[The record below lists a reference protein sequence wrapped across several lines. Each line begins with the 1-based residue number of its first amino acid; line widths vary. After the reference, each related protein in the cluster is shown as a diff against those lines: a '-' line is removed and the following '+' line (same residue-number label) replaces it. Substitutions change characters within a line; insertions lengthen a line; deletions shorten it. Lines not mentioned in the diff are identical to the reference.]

1 MNKTPQSGS
10 PINSV
15 IINPQRTDTF
25 ISGIVMCCVLHDIN
39 KYTVIPEILTGKMDV
54 DWYLKRQNYIGFYKA
69 IQKNE
74 MLRFGCDYINEKDID
89 YVCMH
94 AISEKKW
101 HCFCDPSV
109 SEAIKFLLHNKATV
123 IVDASDYEIWREQN
137 FYIQSAG
144 PLSKYID
151 RHTKLNKKEFLDL
164 VSKVKSEIES

>member
-1 MNKTPQSGS
+1 MQ
-10 PINSV
+10 V
-15 IINPQRTDTF
+15 MAVF
-25 ISGIVMCCVLHDIN
+25 ISVFAVCYVGYYISE
-39 KYTVIPEILTGKMDV
+39 YTSIPEILTGKMDV
-54 DWYLKRQNYIGFYKA
+54 SWYLKRQNYIGFNKA
-69 IQKNE
+69 IKKNE

-123 IVDASDYEIWREQN
+123 IVGASTCEIWREQN

-144 PLSKYID
+144 LLRKYID
-151 RHTKLNKKEFLDL
+151 RHIKLNKKEFLSL
-164 VSKVKSEIES
+164 VNRVKNEIEKTE

>member
-1 MNKTPQSGS
+1 MKAMGF
-10 PINSV
+10 
-15 IINPQRTDTF
+15 F

-123 IVDASDYEIWREQN
+123 IVDASGYEIWSEPE
-137 FYIQSAG
+137 FYIQSADQ
-144 PLSKYID
+144 LSKHIRCYAD
-151 RHTKLNKKEFLDL
+151 RHKALSKKEFLDL
-164 VSKVKSEIES
+164 VSKVKGENEKSE